1 MANNTLATNSI
12 FVKRTSIK
20 SVLMYILGIV
30 HILIEPNTFNDKYVY
45 VPVIKFS
52 VFLCTQTYTTI
63 YSNCRAN
70 SN

>member
-1 MANNTLATNSI
+1 MANNTLVTNSI

-45 VPVIKFS
+45 VPVLP
-52 VFLCTQTYTTI
+52 VYPDVYNHLL
-63 YSNCRAN
+63 YS
-70 SN
+70 